1 MQNQAKRMTLTT
13 VMTLAMAVLAGCVS
27 TNEQQTNPQKLTR
40 NQAPQWA
47 VAISEPVDLIQP
59 EPETE
64 AASLSREAEVMDWVP
79 RGMPADLTV
88 RLEESQP
95 GAAVPQ
101 RRESNASSRGGPSG
115 VVVNINNVDH
125 AGDTDEQAQEPV
137 KVSLAP
143 LERMYRGDY
152 QREADRALVQFGY
165 DYFKQSTKPATAGP
179 VPDSYVIG
187 PGDEVAIA
195 LSGTEDASYK
205 LEVDRDGRITIPEIG
220 VVAVAGVRFDR
231 LHKVIDAAFAEKR
244 RNYELTISMGRVRK
258 IQVHVVGAVNR
269 PGLIELH
276 AGSTLLDAL
285 TAAGGPNKS
294 GTLRKIAWRRN
305 GIQDQKI
312 DLYDFFVGGQQP
324 PANVLL
330 QGDVVHVPAI
340 GPTVGIA
347 GYVQRPGIYELSG
360 ELTLD
365 QALEMAGGFTP
376 FTFTPRIQV
385 ERTVEGRGRETLDI
399 DMSGKDAKRSLKDGE
414 MLLIGAVDDRLQP
427 IVKIEGQVVRPGSFQ
442 YRGGM
447 KVSDLI
453 GLADGLTIDAHT
465 KQAFISRQVGT
476 PGSIQLVTDRVRE
489 TSSRRVLVIDLRKA
503 LANDPTHDIELFP
516 LDQLSVRSRKASRTQ
531 PVVEVLGAV
540 QKPGRYEL
548 TAGLR
553 VSELIALSG
562 NVLPEVH
569 YDEAEIIRQIHN
581 EKTGQLDVKRYR
593 FDLGKALE
601 QGGRFDPIL
610 ENSDRLVIR
619 KMRRSEV
626 KARITGM
633 VRFPG
638 EYVFPEGAQITDL
651 IAAAGGLVDH
661 ADMRAAAF
669 TRQSVR
675 QLQSQRFQHL
685 TEQTQRKF
693 EDALRTMVQTGKA
706 REGVAAKLALQDTEQ
721 LMDRMKNTEATGR
734 VVIPFTREEFPKSDY
749 NLALESGDTLHIPR
763 QQQTVSVI
771 GCVFTPNSFVAVEG
785 ITVKQA
791 LERVGGTTEFADDE
805 RVYVIRADGNVESL
819 LQDGKKKL
827 SLAAELLP
835 GDVVLVPREAPTRTA
850 GAQMMDTLM
859 VLRHA
864 VELGLIGSQVGQPI
878 GDFNY
883 STITDLNDKSNG
895 INAYQ
900 EAILERTKR

>member
-1 MQNQAKRMTLTT
+1 MQNYANRKSITAVMTLT
-13 VMTLAMAVLAGCVS
+13 VSVLAGCVS
-27 TNEQQTNPQKLTR
+27 TPDQQPGSDAITR
-40 NQAPQWA
+40 NEVPQWA
-47 VAISEPVDLIQP
+47 VAISEPVELIQP
-59 EPETE
+59 EADTDIAMQASEGTE
-64 AASLSREAEVMDWVP
+64 VDWVP
-79 RGMPADLTV
+79 RGMPTDLTT
-88 RLEESQP
+88 RLEESMRTNNEKRHQP
-95 GAAVPQ
+95 GDT
-101 RRESNASSRGGPSG
+101 RGSGRHTG

-125 AGDTDEQAQEPV
+125 AGDDDATASEPN
-137 KVSLAP
+137 KISLAP

-165 DYFKQSTKPATAGP
+165 DYFKQSSKPASAGP
-179 VPDSYVIG
+179 VPDSYVLG
-187 PGDEVAIA
+187 PGDEVTIA
-195 LSGTEDASYK
+195 VSGTEDAYYK

-220 VVAVAGVRFDR
+220 VVSVSGVRFDR
-231 LHKVIDAAFAEKR
+231 LGKVINAAFAEKR
-244 RNYELTISMGRVRK
+244 RGYELTVGMGRVRK
-258 IQVHVVGAVNR
+258 IQVHVVGAVSR

-285 TAAGGPNKS
+285 TAVGGPSKS
-294 GTLRKIAWRRN
+294 GTLRKIAWRRKGVN
-305 GIQDQKI
+305 DQKI

-324 PANVLL
+324 PVDVLL
-330 QGDVVHVPAI
+330 QGDIIHVPAI
-340 GPTVGIA
+340 GSTVGIA

-365 QALEMAGGFTP
+365 KAIEAAGGFTP

-385 ERTVEGRGRETLDI
+385 EQTVDGRGRETLDI
-399 DMSGKDAKRSLKDGE
+399 DMSGKDAKRTLNDGE

-427 IVKIEGQVVRPGSFQ
+427 IVRIEGEVVRPGSFQ

-453 GLADGLTIDAHT
+453 ELSDGLTIDAYT

-476 PGSIQLVTDRVRE
+476 TGTIALVTDRVRE
-489 TSSRRVLVIDLRKA
+489 SSSRRVMVIDLRKA
-503 LANDPTHDIELFP
+503 LAKDPAHDIELFP
-516 LDQLSVRSRKASRTQ
+516 LDQLSVRSRMASRTQ

-548 TAGLR
+548 TTGLR
-553 VSELIALSG
+553 VSELIALAG

-569 YDEAEIIRQIHN
+569 YDEAEIIRRVHN
-581 EKTGQLDVKRYR
+581 EETGQLDVKRYR
-593 FDLGKALE
+593 FNLGKSIE
-601 QGGRFDPIL
+601 EGGRFDPVL

-619 KMRRSEV
+619 KMRRAEV
-626 KARITGM
+626 KAKITGL

-638 EYVFPEGAQITDL
+638 EYVFPEGAKITDL

-693 EDALRTMVQTGKA
+693 EDALRTMVQTGRP

-734 VVIPFTREEFPKSDY
+734 VVIPFTREAFPKSDY

-763 QQQTVSVI
+763 QQQTVSII

-785 ITVKQA
+785 ITVKEA
-791 LERVGGTTEFADDE
+791 LDRVGGTTEFADDE

-819 LQDGKKKL
+819 LQNGKKRL

-835 GDVVLVPREAPTRTA
+835 GDVVLVPREAPARTA
-850 GAQMMDTLM
+850 GAKMVDTLTI
-859 VLRHA
+859 LRHA

-883 STITDLNDKSNG
+883 STISDLNDKSNG

>member
-1 MQNQAKRMTLTT
+1 M
-13 VMTLAMAVLAGCVS
+13 
-27 TNEQQTNPQKLTR
+27 
-40 NQAPQWA
+40 
-47 VAISEPVDLIQP
+47 
-59 EPETE
+59 
-64 AASLSREAEVMDWVP
+64 
-79 RGMPADLTV
+79 
-88 RLEESQP
+88 
-95 GAAVPQ
+95 
-101 RRESNASSRGGPSG
+101 
-115 VVVNINNVDH
+115 
-125 AGDTDEQAQEPV
+125 
-137 KVSLAP
+137 
-143 LERMYRGDY
+143 
-152 QREADRALVQFGY
+152 
-165 DYFKQSTKPATAGP
+165 
-179 VPDSYVIG
+179 
-187 PGDEVAIA
+187 
-195 LSGTEDASYK
+195 
-205 LEVDRDGRITIPEIG
+205 
-220 VVAVAGVRFDR
+220 
-231 LHKVIDAAFAEKR
+231 IDAAFAEKR

-285 TAAGGPNKS
+285 TSAGGPNKS
-294 GTLRKIAWRRN
+294 GTLRKIIWRRN
-305 GIQDQKI
+305 GVQDQKI

-324 PANVLL
+324 PADVLF

-347 GYVQRPGIYELSG
+347 GYVQRPGIYELSD

-365 QALEMAGGFTP
+365 QAIEVAGGFTP
-376 FTFTPRIQV
+376 FTFTPRIQI

-427 IVKIEGQVVRPGSFQ
+427 IVKIEGEVVRPGSFQ

-453 GLADGLTIDAHT
+453 GLADGLTIDAYT

-476 PGSIQLVTDRVRE
+476 PGLIELVTDRVRE
-489 TSSRRVLVIDLRKA
+489 ASSRRVLVIDLRKA
-503 LANDPTHDIELFP
+503 LANDPAHDIELFP
-516 LDQLSVRSRKASRTQ
+516 LDQLSIRSRKASRTQ

-553 VSELIALSG
+553 VSELIALAG

-569 YDEAEIIRQIHN
+569 YDEAEIIRQVHN
-581 EKTGQLDVKRYR
+581 EETGQLDVKRYR
-593 FDLGKALE
+593 FDLGKSIE
-601 QGGRFDPIL
+601 QGGRFDPVL
-610 ENSDRLVIR
+610 ESNDRLVIR
-619 KMRRSEV
+619 KMRRAEV
-626 KARITGM
+626 KAKITGM

-661 ADMRAAAF
+661 ADMRAAVF
-669 TRQSVR
+669 SRQSVR
-675 QLQSQRFQHL
+675 QIQSQRFQHL

-693 EDALRTMVQTGKA
+693 EDALRTMVQAGRP

-734 VVIPFTREEFPKSDY
+734 VVIPFTQDEFPKSDY
-749 NLALESGDTLHIPR
+749 NLALESGDSLYIPR

-785 ITVKQA
+785 ITVEQA
-791 LERVGGTTEFADDE
+791 LDRVGGTTEFADDE

-819 LQDGKKKL
+819 LQEGKKKL

-850 GAQMMDTLM
+850 GAQMVDTLM

-883 STITDLNDKSNG
+883 STISDLNDKSNG